1 MGSIVKVYE
10 DKGLGHFS
18 VYWLG
23 SMLQSESSKSMASFW
38 LSFIKAKM
46 CTGRPVIVIAYRN
59 MVALVYVCFFFPFYY
74 SYVASS
80 ILKGDSPK
88 CLMPLQNC

>member
-1 MGSIVKVYE
+1 MGSIVKVYEGCE

-38 LSFIKAKM
+38 LSFIKTKM

-59 MVALVYVCFFFPFYY
+59 MVALVYICFFFP
-74 SYVASS
+74 S
-80 ILKGDSPK
+80 IIPMLPLLYLKVI
-88 CLMPLQNC
+88 LLNV